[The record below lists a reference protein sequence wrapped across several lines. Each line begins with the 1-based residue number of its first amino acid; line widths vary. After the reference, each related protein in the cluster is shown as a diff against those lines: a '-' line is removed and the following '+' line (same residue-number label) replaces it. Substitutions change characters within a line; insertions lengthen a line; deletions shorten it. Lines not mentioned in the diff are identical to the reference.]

1 MTDFPWRIYTKNE
14 IENDFLKIKNKL
26 ENENAEFPIK
36 SSFLGYKCTDLF
48 FQYERLNTCSDT
60 NVSCIEYWNSRK
72 DKIIEYHS
80 LQKAK
85 KDLFGTI
92 VFMKRAPSHFSP
104 YAAGI
109 VYKHFNAKKV
119 FDPYAGWGD
128 RCLAA
133 IALNIDYVGVDSNDK
148 LKVPFKKLISKFKHS
163 SNIKF
168 ISDKSENVIGSLKYN
183 PDLIFTSPPF
193 WNNNRIVEKYNNCEV
208 DKEIFLNNSLF
219 KIFDKYFKKV
229 TIAIYINEFMYTE
242 IKNKFG
248 ECNLIL
254 PFKSSTVLKNKNKTV
269 HNIYCFLKD
278 NNG

>member
-1 MTDFPWRIYTKNE
+1 MSDFPWRIYTKSE
-14 IENDFLKIKNKL
+14 IENDFLKIKTKL
-26 ENENAEFPIK
+26 KNENIDIPIK
-36 SSFLGYKCTDLF
+36 GSFLGYKCTDLF

-60 NVSCIEYWNSRK
+60 NVSCVEYWKARK

-80 LQKAK
+80 TQKTK

-109 VYKHFNAKKV
+109 VYKYFNAKKV

-133 IALNIDYVGVDSNDK
+133 ICLDIDYVGVDSNEK
-148 LKVPFKKLISKFKHS
+148 LKVPFKKLISKFNHS

-168 ISDKSENVIGSLKYN
+168 ISDKSENVILDIKYQ

-193 WNNNRIVEKYNNCEV
+193 WNNDRIVEKYNNCES
-208 DKEIFLNNSLF
+208 DKETFLNNSLF
-219 KIFDKYFKKV
+219 KIFKKYLKKV
-229 TIAIYINEFMYTE
+229 TIAIYINEFMYNE

-248 ECNLIL
+248 ECDLIL
-254 PFKSSTVLKNKNKTV
+254 PFKSSTVLKNKNKTI
-269 HNIYCFLKD
+269 HNIYCFLK
-278 NNG
+278 NNDL